1 MGQFIEFFLVGVSL
15 SMDAFAVSVCKGL
28 GMTKVNRKQAAV
40 IALFFGGFQALM
52 PFIGWWCGSRFEKIF
67 ERYAPFVAFAL
78 LLFIGAKMAIEAVRE
93 KTDEDDVKVK
103 DAALDLKEFLVL
115 SVATS
120 IDALAVG
127 VTYGLQP
134 DCPILAAITIIGLT
148 TFAVC
153 IAGVYVG
160 NIFGHRYEKKAQICG
175 GVILMLIGVKAL
187 LGGLGII

>member
-1 MGQFIEFFLVGVSL
+1 MVQFIEFFLVGVSL

-28 GMTKVNRKQAAV
+28 GMTKVNKKQAAV

-52 PFIGWWCGSRFEKIF
+52 PLIGWWCGSRFEKVF
-67 ERYAPFVAFAL
+67 EKYAPFVAFAL

-93 KTDEDDVKVK
+93 KTEEDEDTVK
-103 DAALDLKEFLVL
+103 DAALDLKELTVL

-134 DCPILAAITIIGLT
+134 DCPIFPAIAIIGLT
-148 TFAVC
+148 TFVIC
-153 IAGVYVG
+153 IAGVCVG
-160 NIFGHRYEKKAQICG
+160 NLFGHRYEKKAQICG
-175 GVILMLIGVKAL
+175 GVILMLIGLKAL
-187 LGGLGII
+187 LGGLGVI